1 MRTIEQTKQII
12 ATIHSAL
19 SNVKQLTELLD
30 GEYQQNHMDLIGEP
44 SEQFAKMADILRQ
57 SSSVLHI
64 LRRMETDYLDDL
76 QHPEDID

>member
-12 ATIHSAL
+12 ATIHSTL

-44 SEQFAKMADILRQ
+44 SEQFATMADILRQ